1 MLGRTRAPVKRSRA
15 RTSAKPP
22 AKVHDLVF
30 DMEVPLNE
38 AIDHLVALRLI
49 GRNLTTLDK
58 ENGRAIVTTSWAA
71 SQQLDTL
78 KDIWNRILRRFRSR
92 PART

>member
-49 GRNLTTLDK
+49 
-58 ENGRAIVTTSWAA
+58 TTSWAA